1 MKWKWTLLRAGA
13 FKLDGGAMFGIIPKP
28 LWTRLVT
35 PDGRNRITLQT
46 NCVLLEGED
55 GRFVLIEAG
64 LGDKIQ
70 DKRRDLYDMED
81 RCIIDA
87 LADVGRTPEDISTVI
102 LSHLHFDH
110 AAGLTR
116 RLREGESGVG
126 GHDVALTFPKAEIV
140 VQKREWEDALA
151 NRSTMHSTY
160 LPDHLQPVAERVR
173 LVDGADD
180 VLPGVWV
187 DPVPGHTW
195 GQQAVIF
202 QADDGATVAFP
213 GDLIPTV
220 HHAQS
225 TFGMAYD
232 VESYTTMQ
240 RKHEFLTH
248 AHREGWTLAL
258 DHEPGP
264 AVHRVE
270 ARDDRPGEYRLVP
283 VG

>member
-28 LWTRLVT
+28 LWSRIVE
-35 PDGRNRITLQT
+35 PDERNRIGLQT
-46 NCVLLEGED
+46 NCLLLEGDD
-55 GRFVLIEAG
+55 GRLTLVETG

-81 RCIIDA
+81 RSILDA
-87 LADVGRTPEDISTVI
+87 LHEVDCDPADISSVI
-102 LSHLHFDH
+102 LTHLHFDH

-116 RLREGESGVG
+116 RLRDGEKSVG
-126 GHDVALTFPKAEIV
+126 GHDVALAFPNAEVV
-140 VQKREWEDALA
+140 VQKREWDDAVA

-160 LPDHLQPVAERVR
+160 LPDHLQPVADRVR
-173 LVDGADD
+173 LLEGECEA
-180 VLPGVWV
+180 LAGVRV

-202 QADDGATVAFP
+202 DAADGATVAFP

-232 VESYTTMQ
+232 VEAYTAMV
-240 RKHEFLTH
+240 RKREFLTH
-248 AHREGWTLAL
+248 AHKEGWILAL
-258 DHEPGP
+258 DHEPGE
-264 AVHRVE
+264 AVVRVE
-270 ARDDRPGEYRLVP
+270 AREDRPGEYRLLP
-283 VG
+283 AR